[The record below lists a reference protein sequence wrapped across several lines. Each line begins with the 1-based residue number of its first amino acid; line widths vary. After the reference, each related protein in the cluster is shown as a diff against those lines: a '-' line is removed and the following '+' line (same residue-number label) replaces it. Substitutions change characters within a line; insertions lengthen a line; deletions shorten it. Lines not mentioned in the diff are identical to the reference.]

1 MKLRYLPCFALCVF
15 FALPARAGEDVSQ
28 RSATHAIEQ
37 MIASAHPLAT
47 QAGLEILRKGG
58 NAMDAA
64 IAVQMVL
71 NVVEPQSSGIGG
83 GGFLLHYD
91 AINAKTNGYDGRE
104 TAPEGV
110 KETAFMS
117 PDGKPIPF
125 FEAAAGGEAVGTPG
139 LLKMLW
145 EAHKAHG
152 KLQWNFL
159 FDTAI
164 QLAETGFPVSPR
176 LHGDV
181 VDAPYLAKFP
191 PASKLYTGGKQLEGK
206 AIDSMLKNPELA
218 ATLRTIALQGIDP
231 FYSGRIAE
239 DMVKAVKES
248 PVNPGTLTLE
258 DLGGYEV
265 KEREPICLPYRVY
278 MVCTMPPPSSGIT
291 LLQALGILEKFDLQ
305 GYKPTE
311 PKTIHVVS
319 DALRL
324 AFADREAQIG
334 DPDFESFSVNRLLD
348 KAYLAERS
356 ALIKPDK
363 ATDILTSGAASEPP
377 STTHISV
384 VDKDGNA
391 VSLTSSIE
399 HVFGSGI
406 LVDGFLLNNQMTDF
420 SFTAYVNGKLSPN
433 RVEPGKRPRSSMSPT
448 LVFGPDGK
456 LFMVIGSPGG
466 QHIVSYVLQTLLGV
480 LDWGLDIQQAIN
492 QPHYA
497 VVGNT
502 IKLEDNSPLVQYRR
516 TLEAMGHK
524 AEAAKLSS
532 GLYGIQREQNFLTGG
547 ADARREGTAEGN

>member
-1 MKLRYLPCFALCVF
+1 MIFRFLPCFALCVLF
-15 FALPARAGEDVSQ
+15 TLPAHAGEDRSQ
-28 RSATHAIEQ
+28 RTATHAIEQ
-37 MIASAHPLAT
+37 MVASAHPLAT

-91 AINAKTNGYDGRE
+91 AANAKTDGYDGRE

-110 KETAFMS
+110 KETAFVS
-117 PDGKPIPF
+117 PDGKAIPF
-125 FEAAAGGEAVGTPG
+125 LEAAAGGRAVGTPG

-145 EAHKAHG
+145 EAHQAHG

-164 QLAETGFPVSPR
+164 QLAENGFPISPR

-181 VDAPYLAKFP
+181 ADAPYLTKFP
-191 PASKLYTGGKQLEGK
+191 PASKLYTGGKQQEGR
-206 AIDSMLKNPELA
+206 AVDSMLKNPDFA
-218 ATLRTIALQGIDP
+218 ATLRTIALQGIEP
-231 FYSGRIAE
+231 FYSGKIAE
-239 DMVKAVKES
+239 DIVKAVKES
-248 PVNPGTLTLE
+248 PVNPGTLTIE
-258 DLGGYEV
+258 DLSDYEV

-278 MVCTMPPPSSGIT
+278 LVCTMPPPSSGIT
-291 LLQALGILEKFDLQ
+291 LLQALGMLEKFDLQ

-311 PKTIHVVS
+311 PKTIHLVS

-334 DPDFESFSVNRLLD
+334 DPDFESIRVNHLID
-348 KAYLAERS
+348 KGYLSERA
-356 ALIKPDK
+356 ALIKPEK
-363 ATDILTSGAASEPP
+363 AVDIISAGTANEPP
-377 STTHISV
+377 STTHISI

-420 SFTAYVNGKLSPN
+420 SFTAYVNGRLSPN
-433 RVEPGKRPRSSMSPT
+433 RVEPEKRPRSSMSPT

-456 LFMVIGSPGG
+456 LFVVIGSPGG

-480 LDWGLDIQQAIN
+480 LDWGLDIQQSIN

-502 IKLEDNSPLVQYRR
+502 IKLEKNSPLEQYQR

-524 AEAAKLSS
+524 AEAAELTS

-547 ADARREGTAEGN
+547 ADTRREGTAEGN